1 MCSVCVSGWAQTELR
16 NFASI
21 YRKQYSLAY
30 LSHVHDELVQRKQE
44 HTQLLKQ
51 HVRTAWLDGS
61 YVMEA

>member
-21 YRKQYSLAY
+21 YRKQYSLAH
-30 LSHVHDELVQRKQE
+30 LSHVHNELVQRKQE

-51 HVRTAWLDGS
+51 HVRTA
-61 YVMEA
+61 